1 MNRKKNIAIIIEQL
15 DNFFYGPITKGAQMA
30 AEELGINLL
39 IIESGRVFSKEY
51 YSKEKRYRERMHVD
65 FQRNPLISYAATDGI
80 DLVILGSG
88 YFCNGSEVSR
98 KLMDRLSDKKKLVVA
113 DTFPGIPSI
122 QYDNAKGIKD
132 AVRYLINEQNCRDIL
147 MFSGPEGNTD
157 AEERLTAYREIM
169 SEYALEVDEKMIG
182 YGDFSSGC
190 INEARKL
197 LESNPSADA
206 VVCANDAMAQ
216 AVYRVLDEM
225 DRVIGKDILVTGF
238 DNTPD
243 CTRMEPQLATVYA
256 DAVTLGYEAV
266 VVGSRMIDGE
276 EFERERV
283 DIQFIPRASCGH
295 EPYRDLLKLEKRKD
309 IGVNSYFD
317 INGLSELIVGYVFT
331 GIIHDYQSEC
341 QKKLIEDSVQRI
353 VARYFGNVVKRNTSE
368 DIFNEMAN
376 VIERGGLEYI
386 EPSRLFRVFDLL
398 YKVYCAR
405 DLTMTGRTEMEH
417 LLSRIKKKVVELLT
431 NKAENV
437 RKIDWDVNR
446 KMTGFCIDLM
456 EMSGSLEKG
465 CFRIIEALGKLD
477 VMSAYL
483 YLYDEPVKFKYGDE
497 WKTPEVL
504 YLKAYRNRQDGVVS
518 VPRSKQRIRKD
529 EITGNMYY
537 TGRIPSSHEMISIFF
552 DTWQFGVLLMD
563 IPAEYQSVFDAVEY
577 YISQVVNGMIMKTG
591 QTNERLIDDMREE
604 SGIEYIENA
613 KEEAGFL
620 RRREFIG
627 MAESMMLHEDVG
639 VMAVTVLDVGP
650 LVAMN
655 SRYGQTVVCEAI
667 DNCRKIFAE
676 LYPEESVMGYMGN
689 GVFASFSILKKVE
702 DISEKSGKLEKLTKD
717 IFPETE
723 GIMSAYRYHEDLNIN
738 DLLYE
743 PIEKL
748 RDI

>member
-15 DNFFYGPITKGAQMA
+15 DNFFYGPITTGAKMA

-39 IIESGRVFSKEY
+39 IIESGRVFTKEY
-51 YSKEKRYRERMHVD
+51 YSKEKRYRDRMHVD
-65 FQRNPLISYAATDGI
+65 FQRNPLISYAAMDCI
-80 DLVILGSG
+80 DLVIIGSG

-98 KLMDRLSDKKKLVVA
+98 KLMARLADKKKLVVA

-122 QYDNAKGIKD
+122 QYDNSKGIKD
-132 AVRYLINEQNCRDIL
+132 AVRYLIEEQNCKNIL

-169 SEYALEVDEKMIG
+169 QEFALEVEDNMIG
-182 YGDFSSGC
+182 CGDFSSGC
-190 INEARKL
+190 IEEARLL
-197 LESNPSADA
+197 LERNPSADA

-225 DRVIGKDILVTGF
+225 DKVVGKDIYVTGF
-238 DNTPD
+238 DNHPD
-243 CTRMEPQLATVYA
+243 SAHMEPQLATVYA

-266 VVGSRMIDGE
+266 IVGSRMIDGE

-283 DIQFIPRASCGH
+283 DTQFIPRASCGH
-295 EPYRDLLKLEKRKD
+295 EPYRDLLRLEKRKD

-317 INGLSELIVGYVFT
+317 INGLSELIVSYIFT
-331 GIIHDYQSEC
+331 GILHDYQSEC
-341 QKKLIEDSVQRI
+341 QKKLIEDSIQRI

-368 DIFNEMAN
+368 DIYTEVAN

-405 DLTMTGRTEMEH
+405 DLTMTGRTEMEL

-431 NKAENV
+431 HKAENV
-437 RKIDWDVNR
+437 RKVDWDVNR
-446 KMTGFCIDLM
+446 RMTSFCIALM
-456 EMSGSLEKG
+456 EMKGSIEKG
-465 CFRIIEALGKLD
+465 CYRIIEALEKLD

-483 YLYDEPVKFKYGDE
+483 YLYDEPVKNKYGDE
-497 WKTPEVL
+497 WHTPEVL
-504 YLKAYRNRQDGVVS
+504 YLKAYRNSEDGVVS

-529 EITGNMYY
+529 EVMGNMYL
-537 TGRIPSSHEMISIFF
+537 TGRIPSSHEMIGLFF
-552 DTWQFGVLLMD
+552 DTWQFGVLLLD
-563 IPAEYQSVFDAVEY
+563 SPDEYQSVFDTVGY
-577 YISQVVNGMIMKTG
+577 YISNVVNGMIMKTRE
-591 QTNERLIDDMREE
+591 TNERLIEDMREE
-604 SGIEYIENA
+604 SDLSYIETA

-627 MAESMMLHEDVG
+627 MAESMMLSEDIG

-650 LVAMN
+650 LVVMN
-655 SRYGQTVVCEAI
+655 NRYGQTVVCEAI
-667 DNCRKIFAE
+667 ENCRKIFSE
-676 LYPEESVMGYMGN
+676 LYEEECVTGYLGN
-689 GVFASFSILKKVE
+689 GIFASFSIIKSVDDVSKKS
-702 DISEKSGKLEKLTKD
+702 DRLEKMTRD
-717 IFPETE
+717 IFPETDR
-723 GIMSAYRYHEDLNIN
+723 IMSAYRYHEDLNIN

-748 RDI
+748 RNI

>member
-30 AEELGINLL
+30 AQELGINL
-39 IIESGRVFSKEY
+39 IVIESGRVFSKEY
-51 YSKEKRYRERMHVD
+51 YSKEKRYRDRMHVD
-65 FQRNPLISYAATDGI
+65 FERNPLISYAATDGI

-98 KLMDRLSDKKKLVVA
+98 KLMARLADKKKLVVA
-113 DTFPGIPSI
+113 DTFPGVPSI
-122 QYDNAKGIKD
+122 QYDNSKGIKD
-132 AVRYLINEQNCRDIL
+132 AISYLINEQNCKEIL

-169 SEYALEVDEKMIG
+169 EENGLEVDDGMIG

-197 LESNPSADA
+197 LESNPGADA

-216 AVYRVLDEM
+216 AIYRVLDEM
-225 DRVIGKDILVTGF
+225 EMVIGRDIFVTGF
-238 DNTPD
+238 DNNSD

-256 DAVTLGYEAV
+256 DAVTLGYESV

-283 DIQFIPRASCGH
+283 DTQFIPRASCGH

-317 INGLSELIVGYVFT
+317 INALSELIVSYVFT

-341 QKKLIEDSVQRI
+341 QKKLIEDSIQRI

-368 DIFNEMAN
+368 DIYTEVAN
-376 VIERGGLEYI
+376 VIERGGLDYI
-386 EPSRLFRVFDLL
+386 EPSRLFRAFDLL

-405 DLTMTGRTEMEH
+405 DLTMTGRTEMEL

-446 KMTGFCIDLM
+446 KVTDFCVALM
-456 EMSGSLEKG
+456 EMNGSLEKG
-465 CFRIIEALGKLD
+465 CFRIIEALERLD

-497 WKTPEVL
+497 WRTPEVL
-504 YLKAYRNRQDGVVS
+504 YLKAYRNQQDGVVS

-552 DTWQFGVLLMD
+552 DTWQFGILMLD
-563 IPAEYQSVFDAVEY
+563 IPEEYQSVFDIAGY
-577 YISQVVNGMIMKTG
+577 YISNVVNGLIMKSRE
-591 QTNERLIDDMREE
+591 TNERLIEDVREE
-604 SGIEYIENA
+604 ANIGYIEEA
-613 KEEAGFL
+613 KEKAGFL

-627 MAESMMLHEDVG
+627 MAESMMLKEDVG
-639 VMAVTVLDVGP
+639 VMVITILDVGT

-667 DNCRKIFAE
+667 SNCQRIFNE
-676 LYPEESVMGYMGN
+676 LYPEESVTGYIGN
-689 GVFASFSILKKVE
+689 GVFAAFSILKQIEEVPK
-702 DISEKSGKLEKLTKD
+702 KRNQLEKLTRD

-723 GIMSAYRYHEDLNIN
+723 MFMNAYRYHEDLNMN

>member
-1 MNRKKNIAIIIEQL
+1 
-15 DNFFYGPITKGAQMA
+15 MA

-51 YSKEKRYRERMHVD
+51 YSKEKRYRDRMHVD

-98 KLMDRLSDKKKLVVA
+98 KLMARLADKKKLVVA
-113 DTFPGIPSI
+113 DTFPGIPSV

-132 AVRYLINEQNCRDIL
+132 AVSYLINEMNCREIL

-157 AEERLTAYREIM
+157 AEERLIAYREIM
-169 SEYALEVDEKMIG
+169 AEYGLTVDEKMIA
-182 YGDFSSGC
+182 YGDFSAGC

-197 LESNPSADA
+197 LESNTGADA

-225 DRVIGKDILVTGF
+225 EITIGKDIYVTGF
-238 DNTPD
+238 DNNPES
-243 CTRMEPQLATVYA
+243 TRMEPQLATVYA

-266 VVGSRMIDGE
+266 IVGSRMIDGE
-276 EFERERV
+276 EFDRERV
-283 DIQFIPRASCGH
+283 DTQFIPRASCGH

-317 INGLSELIVGYVFT
+317 TNALCDLIVSYIFT
-331 GIIHDYQSEC
+331 GIMHDYQSEC

-446 KMTGFCIDLM
+446 KMTQFCIALM
-456 EMSGSLEKG
+456 EMKGSIEKG
-465 CFRIIEALGKLD
+465 CYHIIDALGKLD

-483 YLYDEPVKFKYGDE
+483 YLYDEPIKFKYGDE

-504 YLKAYRNRQDGVVS
+504 YLKAYRNGQDGVVS

-537 TGRIPSSHEMISIFF
+537 TGRIPSSHEMIAIFF
-552 DTWQFGVLLMD
+552 DTWQFGVLLLD
-563 IPAEYQSVFDAVEY
+563 IPGEYQSVFDAVEF
-577 YISQVVNGMIMKTG
+577 YISQVVNGMVMKTRE
-591 QTNERLIDDMREE
+591 TNERLIEDMREE
-604 SGIEYIENA
+604 AEIEYIENA

-627 MAESMMLHEDVG
+627 MAESMMLNEDVG
-639 VMAVTVLDVGP
+639 VMVVTVLDVGP

-655 SRYGQTVVCEAI
+655 GRFGRTVVCEAVN
-667 DNCRKIFAE
+667 NCQKILDE
-676 LYPEESVMGYMGN
+676 LYPEESVKGYMGN
-689 GVFASFSILKKVE
+689 GIFASFSILKKVE
-702 DISEKSGKLEKLTKD
+702 DVSGRSEQLEKMTKEV
-717 IFPETE
+717 FPETE
-723 GIMSAYRYHEDLNIN
+723 RIMCAYRYHEDLKIN